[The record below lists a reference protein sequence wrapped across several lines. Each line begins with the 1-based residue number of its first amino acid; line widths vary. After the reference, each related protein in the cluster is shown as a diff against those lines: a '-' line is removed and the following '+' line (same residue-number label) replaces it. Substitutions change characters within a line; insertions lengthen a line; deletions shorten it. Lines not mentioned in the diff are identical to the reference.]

1 MPTRILPQTN
11 PPRKEGEER
20 QLTKINEVTK
30 NAKYGLSSTKHELTD
45 AEKTGIFSSITDDSV
60 LTKVQDLLHIVIEV
74 KRSTYNAINNY
85 RGYAK
90 DAIVALRNASQKED
104 AGLKKAKNHNGKA
117 YQALKSRVDAAI
129 TSLKQAKK
137 DIIIYTSEEEAKQ
150 AEVDKAKK
158 RLEQIEKLL
167 DESPTNDNLKSGTF
181 SDDSRAILER
191 IRLRSIDSITTSNA
205 RTNSRAPYNKIT
217 WLEQGQEID
226 SDSKTVTDFF
236 LVMNN
241 LFPKASLDTNAL
253 INENNANCLKHKDG
267 TTNIL
272 RKKFTIQWNGTSK
285 PDGKPANDEE
295 KKPLAKEVILGY
307 SGAAPFDPDE
317 EVVKR
322 IQIEHDFTS
331 LNRNYEF
338 VRDQFSYIDE
348 IKRLVTSKGIK
359 WNEDIAVQASFV
371 APNDAAIKNIKKE
384 EAPSK
389 QRLITSLR
397 YELVRTGYDFL
408 PFDKMQSQAETDM
421 HLAEHNYNLEKDRA
435 TKLREELHTIQSKK
449 REAENQKTLA
459 EKNLLIFS
467 GMSLDQLKAEFNA
480 VYKGG
485 TNGGSNNPKYYP
497 FELEVMD
504 EKSDNKKLDATYEG
518 YQKDLQ
524 DNVYGKIL
532 PSDIIE
538 TSNFDNLGKNI
549 GEIIKNCK
557 FKDANQRSARLGAI
571 KACFD
576 RIKAVRHLGPK
587 EDDLYKNIQKALTG
601 QLPEEKDEIPQ
612 KDDLQIPT
620 LAAALGIAESDTT
633 QTMKF
638 VRETTPENII
648 KTIYAH
654 KLEKDDYKKTI
665 ENEMKAKTDLK
676 KSEYGGDEPKKPD
689 MVKYLYDKEL
699 GKLQTNGT
707 DSPTGPTGPSK
718 EGGPETEG
726 EGTEDDE
733 TGEKKEKTDEQ
744 SKFFM
749 LVGAPKT
756 ENNNPKEPEIDYEVE
771 SIQVPKGDIDSV
783 RNYPAMYIGSTDEQE
798 VIDNSIDEAVAG
810 YCNQI
815 KITLSADQKTLTVED
830 NGRGAPIEKH
840 LVIKKNSLE
849 TIFTILHAGGKLKSK
864 VYKTSGGL
872 HGIGVT
878 AVNALSAYL
887 RAENC
892 RQQLEELRKQIKAC
906 NDCQEKDKTG
916 IVEFREGN
924 LINSQIIDTPKKP
937 SGTVVTFTPDP
948 KIFPEFTYFKIE
960 TIQNRLKDLAYLNP
974 NLTLIFYPSPEAT
987 PITYH
992 FSSGLAENTEVCM
1005 EELTDSVSLRK
1016 DEGGNYQ
1023 KEYFYLNFAFQY
1035 NQAQKKSQIKSFCNN
1050 IITGG
1055 GGSHLDGFENEGLT
1069 AILSIRVKDPQ
1080 FSGQTKYRLAMSPVR
1095 EVVKNI
1101 TYDLVKKFLQDHAN
1115 SAEAISKKIIETAEN
1130 RAKTEE
1136 YQKSL
1141 REGGQGVA
1149 LSGKLAP
1156 CISKDVANNEL
1167 FIVEGESAGGSA
1179 KSARNPYNQAVL
1191 PVQGKILNVIRAK

>member
-1 MPTRILPQTN
+1 
-11 PPRKEGEER
+11 
-20 QLTKINEVTK
+20 
-30 NAKYGLSSTKHELTD
+30 
-45 AEKTGIFSSITDDSV
+45 
-60 LTKVQDLLHIVIEV
+60 
-74 KRSTYNAINNY
+74 
-85 RGYAK
+85 
-90 DAIVALRNASQKED
+90 
-104 AGLKKAKNHNGKA
+104 
-117 YQALKSRVDAAI
+117 
-129 TSLKQAKK
+129 
-137 DIIIYTSEEEAKQ
+137 
-150 AEVDKAKK
+150 
-158 RLEQIEKLL
+158 
-167 DESPTNDNLKSGTF
+167 
-181 SDDSRAILER
+181 
-191 IRLRSIDSITTSNA
+191 
-205 RTNSRAPYNKIT
+205 
-217 WLEQGQEID
+217 
-226 SDSKTVTDFF
+226 
-236 LVMNN
+236 MNN

-348 IKRLVTSKGIK
+348 IKRLDAAQ
-359 WNEDIAVQASFV
+359 DIAVQASFV

>member
-1 MPTRILPQTN
+1 MRDAALFDATGL
-11 PPRKEGEER
+11 E
-20 QLTKINEVTK
+20 TKDVYYLASLLNYLQRA
-30 NAKYGLSSTKHELTD
+30 NAND
-45 AEKTGIFSSITDDSV
+45 KTAV
-60 LTKVQDLLHIVIEV
+60 E
-74 KRSTYNAINNY
+74 
-85 RGYAK
+85 
-90 DAIVALRNASQKED
+90 
-104 AGLKKAKNHNGKA
+104 GLKKAKNHNGKA

-150 AEVDKAKK
+150 AE

-338 VRDQFSYIDE
+338 DAAQ
-348 IKRLVTSKGIK
+348 
-359 WNEDIAVQASFV
+359 DIAVQASFV

-504 EKSDNKKLDATYEG
+504 DATYEG

-733 TGEKKEKTDEQ
+733 TGEKKEKTD
-744 SKFFM
+744 
-749 LVGAPKT
+749 
-756 ENNNPKEPEIDYEVE
+756 
-771 SIQVPKGDIDSV
+771 IQVPKGDIDSV
-783 RNYPAMYIGSTDEQE
+783 RNYPAMYIGSTDEQ
-798 VIDNSIDEAVAG
+798 AVAG

-887 RAENC
+887 RAENDNHPCGTLDC

-992 FSSGLAENTEVCM
+992 FSSGLAEKH
-1005 EELTDSVSLRK
+1005 TDLKLS
-1016 DEGGNYQ
+1016 
-1023 KEYFYLNFAFQY
+1023 
-1035 NQAQKKSQIKSFCNN
+1035 IKADD
-1050 IITGG
+1050 I
-1055 GGSHLDGFENEGLT
+1055 LEGLT